1 VRLHADGSVNV
12 LAATVELGQG
22 ARTALAQIAAETLG
36 VPVESVLTTLP
47 DTALCPYDHGT
58 SASRS
63 TTVMGLAVQAAAADA
78 RAQLVALAAWL
89 LGADAASLRIEDG
102 RVVHGDR
109 ALSVADVIR
118 GHYGLVGGEVTGV
131 GTFGPRAG
139 SGSLGGATLFW
150 ETGMGAADVEVD
162 PETGA
167 TRVRAYVSG
176 ADVGQA
182 INPREC
188 EGQDEGAAMQALG
201 PALFEARALDA
212 GQLLNAGLVD
222 YRLPTFVDLPEE
234 LRSILVEHGDGP
246 GPFGSKGLGEGGTF
260 CVAPAIGNAV
270 FKLTGMRL
278 RQLPMSP
285 ARVQAALK
293 GGSIKT

>member
-1 VRLHADGSVNV
+1 
-12 LAATVELGQG
+12 
-22 ARTALAQIAAETLG
+22 
-36 VPVESVLTTLP
+36 
-47 DTALCPYDHGT
+47 
-58 SASRS
+58 
-63 TTVMGLAVQAAAADA
+63 
-78 RAQLVALAAWL
+78 
-89 LGADAASLRIEDG
+89 
-102 RVVHGDR
+102 
-109 ALSVADVIR
+109 
-118 GHYGLVGGEVTGV
+118 
-131 GTFGPRAG
+131 
-139 SGSLGGATLFW
+139 
-150 ETGMGAADVEVD
+150 MGAADVEVD

-212 GQLLNAGLVD
+212 GQLLNAGLID

-246 GPFGSKGLGEGGTF
+246 GPFGAKGLGEGGTF

-270 FKLTGMRL
+270 ARAIGVRIRDLPLTPEKVWRAL
-278 RQLPMSP
+278 RTRGAAGRVDTTGRMDAAGRVGAAGRPTGAGATNEERP
-285 ARVQAALK
+285 A
-293 GGSIKT
+293 